1 MALGNANA
9 SGNSSKATGENHN
22 HNSKGKSP
30 LMIQLLVWVITA
42 IIGAFIFANIKPYEV
57 IATNFLTG
65 INYVVLGNVLTSIP
79 FLGGIFKLIFSLLG
93 LGLGTLFWAFVQM
106 LELLPLVLF
115 GHGAF
120 LDNSIA
126 RSGGKRYGVGKQDH
140 WEVKVAKRIGNSLN
154 TDVLRFLIMLGIA
167 VYVADFFLCLLV
179 FPPVKGGTTA
189 DLIGVMQTGQYSKI
203 DWGNIGKAIATVGA
217 VEFLV
222 KLRGIL
228 TQIAKDLKD

>member
-1 MALGNANA
+1 MAVG
-9 SGNSSKATGENHN
+9 KADGAKAPGGTYT
-22 HNSKGKSP
+22 HNSKRKSP
-30 LMIQLLVWVITA
+30 LMIQLLVWTITA
-42 IIGAFIFANIKPYEV
+42 IVGAFIFANIKPYEV
-57 IATNFLTG
+57 IATNFLAG
-65 INYVVLGNVLTSIP
+65 INYAALGNILTSIP
-79 FLGGIFKLIFSLLG
+79 FLGGIFKLVFSLLG

-126 RSGGKRYGVGKQDH
+126 RSGGKRYGVNKDDH

-154 TDVLRFLIMLGIA
+154 TEVLRFLILLGIA

-189 DLIGVMQTGQYSKI
+189 DLLAVLQTGQYSKI

-228 TQIAKDLKD
+228 VQIAKDLKD